1 MKTEGEVLTETTET
15 PAETTNPLG
24 VKETPTEVQSDD
36 TKAAEDASKDA
47 GEATT
52 YEPFTLPDGW
62 EIGDEDLAAFSEL
75 AQDMSL
81 DQDNAQKLVDMFI
94 AIQDARAGE
103 ETAPEQVDGPTEWQA
118 QLHADKE
125 LGGDNLPQTQAN
137 VDMVLKVMP
146 EATLKHFQETGAH
159 FEPHIIT
166 MLNTI
171 GQMMQEDTINLGGA
185 GGERDGKTPAQKM
198 FAKSGHV

>member
-1 MKTEGEVLTETTET
+1 MGTEDEVSTETTET
-15 PAETTNPLG
+15 TQEEKTSPLG
-24 VKETPTEVQSDD
+24 VKETPTEVRSDD
-36 TKAAEDASKDA
+36 ESATKDASKEA
-47 GEATT
+47 GEATP
-52 YEPFTLPDGW
+52 YEPFTLPEGW
-62 EIGDEDLAAFSEL
+62 EITDEDLTAFSEL
-75 AQDMSL
+75 AQDMQL
-81 DQDNAQKLVDMFI
+81 DQANAQKLVDLFI
-94 AIQDARAGE
+94 AVQESRSE
-103 ETAPEQVDGPTEWQA
+103 PEADPVDGPAEWQA

-125 LGGDNLPQTQAN
+125 LGGKNLPQTQAN

-198 FAKSGHV
+198 FANSGHV